1 MKRAASLRTRSVHC
15 TDSFGC
21 NVNTTITV
29 DSTGNVFVSAPPGET
44 GWFDPNGVV
53 ELVAALNAALGIAR
67 SIRTYRQQ
75 QAKAS

>member
-1 MKRAASLRTRSVHC
+1 MKRAPAVRTRSVLC
-15 TDSFGC
+15 TDSFGRD
-21 NVNTTITV
+21 VRTTITV
-29 DSTGNVFVSAPPGET
+29 DGTGNVFLSAPPGET

-53 ELVAALNAALGIAR
+53 ELVAALNAALGVAR